1 MNEWECSVREH
12 KLGEGGEWGLTTALS
27 SLFSHAESCVSSVMA
42 SISTAQTVTLPLLK
56 EHHCPTQH
64 PLRGFWSSF
73 ETIEPL
79 TNIKETS
86 VQPAVMSLET
96 HHRWLDQVIEF
107 WRPVIH
113 IDRAIEN
120 SYSKDGCSNGWR
132 GAGEVCSLDSG
143 SPCKP
148 LTTSDRLAV
157 GFRVCPGRYHFNHVM
172 THWNCW
178 LILFLDITE
187 SVFHIENLPTV
198 IERCECL
205 VLPPSL
211 WLIQTGFT
219 SFWYISVSGGNSIY
233 IQISVTAG
241 TLWKEQGV

>member
-1 MNEWECSVREH
+1 MRVFCERTQTR
-12 KLGEGGEWGLTTALS
+12 GGREWGLTTALS

-56 EHHCPTQH
+56 RA
-64 PLRGFWSSF
+64 PLSNTVSLAGFRIQFWDNWAPD
-73 ETIEPL
+73 ERQG
-79 TNIKETS
+79 NICTASCYVTGNAPQVAGASDWILK
-86 VQPAVMSLET
+86 AYDR
-96 HHRWLDQVIEF
+96 HRPCNREL
-107 WRPVIH
+107 
-113 IDRAIEN
+113 N
-120 SYSKDGCSNGWR
+120 SKDGCSNGWR

-198 IERCECL
+198 IERCECF
-205 VLPPSL
+205 VLSPSP

-233 IQISVTAG
+233 IQVSVTAG

>member
-1 MNEWECSVREH
+1 MRVFCERTQTR
-12 KLGEGGEWGLTTALS
+12 GGGEWGLTTALS

-56 EHHCPTQH
+56 EHHCPTQR
-64 PLRGFWSSF
+64 PLRGFGSSF

-79 TNIKETS
+79 TNVKETS

-96 HHRWLDQVIEF
+96 HHRWLEQVIEF

-120 SYSKDGCSNGWR
+120 SNSKDGCRNGWR

-157 GFRVCPGRYHFNHVM
+157 GFRICPGRYHFNHVM
-172 THWNCW
+172 IQLKLLAYLISRHYGISFPHWKSPHSYCA
-178 LILFLDITE
+178 
-187 SVFHIENLPTV
+187 
-198 IERCECL
+198 
-205 VLPPSL
+205 L
-211 WLIQTGFT
+211 WML
-219 SFWYISVSGGNSIY
+219 SAASISVAHPDWIY
-233 IQISVTAG
+233 FFLVYFG
-241 TLWKEQGV
+241 EWWK